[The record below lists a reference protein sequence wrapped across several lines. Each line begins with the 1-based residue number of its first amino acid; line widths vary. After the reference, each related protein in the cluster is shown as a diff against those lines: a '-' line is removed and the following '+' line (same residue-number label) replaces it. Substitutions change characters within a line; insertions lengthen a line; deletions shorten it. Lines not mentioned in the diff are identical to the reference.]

1 MSLVK
6 SLLIPTAL
14 ALSLVATESRA
25 EVQTFQATEVR
36 LTKFTATNICK
47 EFQAGRGSHYDY
59 MKLRVRQWKQFMS
72 ATYPGTMFGQESRE
86 TSVRKVTTTKF
97 RCLMIWR
104 VKYTRPS

>member
-6 SLLIPTAL
+6 SLVIPAAL

-25 EVQTFQATEVR
+25 EVQTFQDTAVR
-36 LTKFTATNICK
+36 LTKFAATNICK
-47 EFQAGRGSHYDY
+47 DFQAGRGSHHHY
-59 MKLRVRQWKQFMS
+59 MMLAVKAWKAVTG
-72 ATYPGTMFGQESRE
+72 ATVLAERRE

>member
-6 SLLIPTAL
+6 SLLIPAAL
-14 ALSLVATESRA
+14 ALSLVATESSA
-25 EVQTFQATEVR
+25 AIKTFDTTIE
-36 LTKFTATNICK
+36 KSSKITATAVCNA
-47 EFQAGRGSHYDY
+47 FQAGRGTHYDY